1 MQTWLL
7 RYRRILWYGSSEIVG
22 HEDVGNR
29 RKPVITPE
37 FSRLALVHVY
47 VHPKDIVT
55 PVLIGGQGVE
65 SHPRF

>member
-1 MQTWLL
+1 M
-7 RYRRILWYGSSEIVG
+7 G